1 MQERFHFL
9 RADTLPLHGLQD
21 WSTDRWIKEITQ
33 SSKEEKQILN
43 HFLNGSEDNN
53 ASASDIANAVKR
65 KIANALHREEWEI
78 LVRYQNKR
86 LGFGHAH
93 KLSKHAY
100 LDDALCAT
108 SIFKRE
114 FPLGVHP
121 SIFEDERKKWEF
133 AVYHSGLSKA
143 DHKDNVAITCL
154 LYSSM
159 VGIVTMG
166 IVFLLYYMVG
176 KTGLWDLEE
185 GTIQD
190 ASDPEFS
197 LKLNRRTK
205 ERGTVAS
212 ILSALFFSLT
222 VNASIDAIG
231 RIDPSTSTVFI
242 GMLLGN
248 TFGFVRR
255 RKDEN
260 RFFVF
265 REHTFFFSLQ
275 VLDNVLGSD
284 EGFREYKWNSLEGMK
299 YGIGS
304 LGTSRY
310 ARYLIT
316 IVFDMFFTVI
326 FFKLLYSRVVRLA
339 GFSNEVCDLFLPL
352 SLSFSNLTKP
362 TKPGKR
368 VDCKWYVFIFHQ
380 FLDLSSICKHDAI

>member
-9 RADTLPLHGLQD
+9 RGDTLPLHGLQD
-21 WSTDRWIKEITQ
+21 WSMDRWIKEINQ
-33 SSKEEKQILN
+33 SSKEEKRILN
-43 HFLNGSEDNN
+43 TFLGESNKEKDV
-53 ASASDIANAVKR
+53 ANAVKR
-65 KIANALHREEWEI
+65 KIATALRREEWET
-78 LVRYQNKR
+78 LVKYQNTR
-86 LGFGHAH
+86 LGFGRTH
-93 KLSKHAY
+93 KSSRHAY
-100 LDDALCAT
+100 LDDSLCAT
-108 SIFKRE
+108 SIFRRE

-121 SIFEDERKKWEF
+121 SIFEDERKKWKF
-133 AVYHSGLSKA
+133 AVHHSGLSKA

-176 KTGLWDLEE
+176 KTELWSLEE

-190 ASDPEFS
+190 SSDPEFS

-248 TFGFVRR
+248 TFGFV
-255 RKDEN
+255 
-260 RFFVF
+260 
-265 REHTFFFSLQ
+265 
-275 VLDNVLGSD
+275 LDNVIGSD

-326 FFKLLYSRVVRLA
+326 FFKLLYSRIVRLA
-339 GFSNEVCDLFLPL
+339 GFSNEVRIVLFIP
-352 SLSFSNLTKP
+352 
-362 TKPGKR
+362 
-368 VDCKWYVFIFHQ
+368 V
-380 FLDLSSICKHDAI
+380 

>member
-1 MQERFHFL
+1 M
-9 RADTLPLHGLQD
+9 
-21 WSTDRWIKEITQ
+21 DRWIKEINQ
-33 SSKEEKQILN
+33 SSKEERQILN
-43 HFLNGSEDNN
+43 KFLGESNN
-53 ASASDIANAVKR
+53 NTKALDIANAVKR
-65 KIANALHREEWEI
+65 KTAMALHREEWET
-78 LVRYQNKR
+78 LVKYQNTR
-86 LGFGHAH
+86 LGFGRTH
-93 KLSKHAY
+93 KSSRHAY
-100 LDDALCAT
+100 LDDSLCAT
-108 SIFKRE
+108 SIFRRE

-121 SIFEDERKKWEF
+121 SIFEDERKKWKF
-133 AVYHSGLSKA
+133 AVHHSGLSKA

-176 KTGLWDLEE
+176 KTELWSLEE

-190 ASDPEFS
+190 SSDPEFS

-248 TFGFVRR
+248 TYGF
-255 RKDEN
+255 
-260 RFFVF
+260 
-265 REHTFFFSLQ
+265 

-284 EGFREYKWNSLEGMK
+284 EGFREYKWNSLDGMK

-304 LGTSRY
+304 LGTARY

-326 FFKLLYSRVVRLA
+326 FFKLLYSRIVRLA
-339 GFSNEVCDLFLPL
+339 GFSNEVRIF
-352 SLSFSNLTKP
+352 LSFCSCVISMTHITNREEN
-362 TKPGKR
+362 G
-368 VDCKWYVFIFHQ
+368 
-380 FLDLSSICKHDAI
+380 